1 MLHVRSEAINHLYL
15 MVTSLFLPGDG
26 ARVPLANGVLCQ
38 TLTDALQPCPAPRFI
53 IWDFSYLQTQLHC
66 TKICSSPGTSS
77 RPRDVSYG
85 EQHCLPFC
93 LLPKTQRLPLL
104 PRAILSALLCISQ
117 MEVMANCHP
126 DLGAQREAHCL
137 RR

>member
-1 MLHVRSEAINHLYL
+1 MLHVCSEAINHPYL
-15 MVTSLFLPGDG
+15 VVTSLFSPSDG

-66 TKICSSPGTSS
+66 TQIRSSAGTSS

-85 EQHCLPFC
+85 EQHCCLPFC
-93 LLPKTQRLPLL
+93 LPSKTQRPSF
-104 PRAILSALLCISQ
+104 LSSQ
-117 MEVMANCHP
+117 EQFYQLYSTFHRWRRQQTATLAWEH
-126 DLGAQREAHCL
+126 REQHTA
-137 RR
+137 